1 MKLTLPLLFVA
12 LCAALGAPAMA
23 QFTGTD
29 AFTTASKNTALWGP
43 DIQSG
48 SGQLTQSGGVL
59 RLSTTGGTEEDLM
72 LWPWQGGPGP
82 LDSSW
87 SFQLDVMVPVITL
100 ADGYR
105 AVGMGIGVQNS
116 TDDSQNFTVVLEN
129 ERSTGEPQKHQYL
142 CAVDNIIGS
151 GGDTTETGVTSGGTV
166 GAVRISWNAGTQM
179 LSAQYDA
186 DGPTNGYAWTTFA
199 SFNPLDGWGMDVTD
213 ELVIYVGGYSE
224 FTAVSIAQNVR
235 ADNFKISTEL
245 LANLGGGDNFDDNA
259 KSPARWGDDEG
270 EGDSELNEV
279 NGRLEYTK
287 TSTLDAWAG
296 RPWIANSGSYT
307 EDWEAVVDVH
317 VGDTPMSVDEDDVRI
332 WLDAYAGGQSASVQ
346 LELKRMGGVQGRKFR
361 YLNEGTGGGEVE
373 VGTLTSDAAL
383 RIVFDAEEKT
393 LEFFYDADGS
403 TNGYVWTPLD
413 TLDVDDPMSDWGL
426 DDDSRFIISIGGESE
441 GIEVPSGL
449 AYADNF
455 QVSSPLAPAIVGS
468 PSGFDLFTADAKDT
482 VKWGEDFGEGIAE
495 LSQSGD
501 GVLRLTANG
510 ATDDDFRARP
520 WIGDAPFATSWSI
533 QTDVHVPYIPLAPGY
548 TAVGMGLAVMNSAD
562 DEDNFSCILENYRDN
577 GPGQLYHFLGAADIN
592 GDGVEIFA
600 PTSGTHAAVRIS
612 WNAAT
617 KLLSAEYDADGP
629 VGGYQWTTFDTFN
642 PATGGWGMTSGQRFK
657 IFLVGTAELTPVT
670 LGHNVYADNFYTFG
684 VTQPPAPPVAKTLAA
699 SAITHSTATL
709 NGSANAKGTPRN
721 VSFDYGLTAAF
732 GTTIAGT
739 PGVVTGSADTPVSA
753 AITGLLPH
761 TKYHYRL
768 RASGA
773 LGSATGSTMT
783 FTTANRAPVAGVDTL
798 PVLPGATTLL
808 PLFANDTDADGDA
821 LSIASNT
828 ALTPASAGKLVKQGT
843 GLLFT
848 AAPTF
853 TGATFSYIAKDAF
866 GGSSASTVV
875 HLIPGSCS
883 IEPNSVTHAAGGI
896 SYEIDVNATGAWSV
910 IETLPWISVSPLSA
924 TDSSLITVT
933 LTGNNALTSR
943 SGTILIGGQVHNVT
957 QEAALAPE
965 LSMPG
970 LIPEGIVGGLY
981 QLQIPTTHFPAIY
994 AVTKMP
1000 PGLSIDS
1007 NTGLLG
1013 GIPTKAGTYPITIK
1027 AGNKAGNSTTIL
1039 SFSILIK
1046 PVHPGIVGSHIGLV
1060 ERHTGFNGNL
1070 GSRLEMMITSTG
1082 GVTGKLITG
1091 VVPIP
1096 LKGQLQTDVATS
1108 QTATLQMNVPR
1119 PGGLPPLVLDLFFDG
1134 LTQGVSGTLEEPM
1147 VDSVPVYAWRNPW
1160 STLNKAG
1167 PYFRKLH
1174 TFGLEIIN
1182 PDPAFPQGDG
1192 FGSWSTVGESTGL
1205 LTVAGSLPDGSKF
1218 TTGGFIGRQGQIL
1231 IYQSLYSN
1239 KGTLHGILLHA
1250 TPDIPPAN
1258 NGLNGILTW
1267 SKPAA
1272 DPAKDKVYPGGFT
1285 PIGLQVIGGAYV
1297 PPAPGDVV
1305 MGLPDNTSDNA
1316 LLDFTAGGLET
1327 EAAEF
1332 QLTLKLYNPGNAL
1345 VNKADIPPHANM
1357 VKMPVLDAVKG
1368 LYSGDFTLPGAT
1380 PALNRKVPFQGQIV
1394 TPPLGFSRGYG
1405 YFLRPA
1411 TNSAAA
1417 QKLSGRARLSG
1428 NEEE

>member
-1 MKLTLPLLFVA
+1 
-12 LCAALGAPAMA
+12 MA

-48 SGQLTQSGGVL
+48 SGMLTQSGGVL
-59 RLSTTGGTEEDLM
+59 RLSTTGGTEEDMM

-151 GGDTTETGVTSGGTV
+151 MEDTTETGVTSGGTV

-199 SFNPLDGWGMDVTD
+199 SFNPLEGWGMDVTD
-213 ELVIYVGGYSE
+213 DLVIYVGGYSE

-270 EGDSELNEV
+270 EGDNQLTEV

-287 TSTLDAWAG
+287 TSTLDSWAG

-332 WLDAYAGGQSASVQ
+332 WLDAQAGGQMASVQ
-346 LELKRMGGVQGRKFR
+346 LELKRQGGVQGRKFR

-373 VGTLTSDAAL
+373 VATLTSDAAL
-383 RIVFDAEEKT
+383 LMTFDAEEKT
-393 LEFFYDADGS
+393 LDFFYDADGGL
-403 TNGYVWTPLD
+403 NGYVWTHLD
-413 TLDVDDPMSDWGL
+413 TLDVDGPMTDWGL

-441 GIEVPSGL
+441 GITVPSGL

-455 QVSSPLAPAIVGS
+455 QLYSPLTPAIVGS
-468 PSGFDLFTADAKDT
+468 PSGFDLFTADAKDP
-482 VKWGEDFGEGIAE
+482 VKWGEDFGEGIAD

-548 TAVGMGLAVMNSAD
+548 TAVGMGLAVMNSED
-562 DEDNFSCILENYRDN
+562 DEDNFSCILENYRNN

-592 GDGVEIFA
+592 GDGEEIFA

-699 SAITHSTATL
+699 SAITHSSATL
-709 NGSANAKGTPRN
+709 NGTVNAKGTPRN
-721 VSFDYGLTAAF
+721 VTFEYGLTAAL
-732 GTTIAGT
+732 GTTIAAT

-753 AITGLLPH
+753 ALTDLLPH
-761 TKYHYRL
+761 TKYHYRV

-773 LGSATGSTMT
+773 LGTTTGSTMT
-783 FTTANRAPVAGVDTL
+783 FTTANRAPVASGDII
-798 PVLPGATTLL
+798 PVLPGATVLL
-808 PLFANDTDADGDA
+808 PVLMNDFDPDGDG
-821 LSIASNT
+821 LSIASFT
-828 ALTPASAGKLVKQGT
+828 PLAPASAGKLVKHGT
-843 GLLFT
+843 GLLFI
-848 AAPTF
+848 ASPTF
-853 TGATFSYIAKDAF
+853 TGAGFNYVAKDHL
-866 GGSSASTVV
+866 GSVSASVTVN
-875 HLIPGSCS
+875 LSPGSCS
-883 IEPNSVTHAAGGI
+883 IEPTSVTHAAGGV
-896 SYEIDVNATGAWSV
+896 SYEIDANASGYWSV
-910 IETLPWISVSPLSA
+910 IETLPWISVSPLSGHNNG
-924 TDSSLITVT
+924 IVTVT

-943 SGTILIGGQVHNVT
+943 SGTILIGGETHTVT

-994 AVTKMP
+994 VVTKMP
-1000 PGLSIDS
+1000 PGLSINSD
-1007 NTGLLG
+1007 TGLLS

-1027 AGNKAGNSTTIL
+1027 AGNKAGNSTTTL

-1046 PVHPGIVGSHIGLV
+1046 PLHPGIVGNHIGWV
-1060 ERHTGFNGNL
+1060 DRHPGFNGDL
-1070 GSRLEMMITSTG
+1070 GSRLEMMISSTG
-1082 GVTGKLITG
+1082 GVSGKLITG
-1091 VVPIP
+1091 VVPVP
-1096 LKGQLQTDVATS
+1096 LKGQLQTEIGS
-1108 QTATLQMNVPR
+1108 PNSATLIMSVPR
-1119 PGGLPPLVLDLFFDG
+1119 PAGLVPIVLDLTFDG
-1134 LTQGVSGTLEEPM
+1134 LTQTVSGALHDPM
-1147 VDSVPVYAWRNPW
+1147 VESIPVKAWRNPW
-1160 STLNKAG
+1160 STLVKVS
-1167 PYFRKLH
+1167 PSLRKLH
-1174 TFGLEIIN
+1174 TFGLMN
-1182 PDPAFPQGDG
+1182 DDPDPALPQGEG
-1192 FGSWSTVGESTGL
+1192 FGSWSTVGETTGM
-1205 LTVAGSLPDGSKF
+1205 LTVAGRLPDGGSF
-1218 TTGGFIGRQGQIL
+1218 TSGGFLGRLGQVL

-1239 KGTLHGILLHA
+1239 KGTLLGNFVRTTPESSPVDDGI
-1250 TPDIPPAN
+1250 T
-1258 NGLNGILTW
+1258 GSLTW

-1272 DPAKDKVYPGGFT
+1272 DPAKDKAYPDGFA
-1285 PIGLQVIGGAYV
+1285 PIDLEVLGGAYV
-1297 PPAPGDVV
+1297 PPVPGGVV
-1305 MGLPDNTSDNA
+1305 LGLPDDTLGNA
-1316 LLDFTAGGLET
+1316 LLSFTRGGLDT
-1327 EAAEF
+1327 EGAQFSIAF
-1332 QLTLKLYNPGNAL
+1332 KLYNPGTAL
-1345 VNKADIPPHANM
+1345 LNKADIPPHANL
-1357 VKMPVLDAVKG
+1357 VKMPVFDAVKG

-1380 PALNRKVPFQGQIV
+1380 PALNRKVAFLGQIV
-1394 TPPLGFSRGYG
+1394 TQPLGANRGFG
-1405 YFLRPA
+1405 FFLRPA
-1411 TNSAAA
+1411 SNNASS
-1417 QKLSGRARLSG
+1417 QKLSGRARLLE
-1428 NEEE
+1428 NVDD